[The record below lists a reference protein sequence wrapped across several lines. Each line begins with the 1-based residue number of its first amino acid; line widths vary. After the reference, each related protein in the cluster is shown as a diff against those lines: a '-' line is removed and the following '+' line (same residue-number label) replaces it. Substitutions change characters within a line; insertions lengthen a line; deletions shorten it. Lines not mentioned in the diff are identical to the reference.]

1 MLYVGVVVLRLV
13 MDAEARKRLKIAIAA
28 SDKTGQA
35 ICDAHKWPKNY
46 VSRVVNGDIKSP
58 DPSRLLQI
66 CDDLDVEIAYVLTGR
81 QAATG
86 RQHLLNEIAQS
97 PQHIIDQVSDFIRDI
112 GSRDKS

>member
-1 MLYVGVVVLRLV
+1 
-13 MDAEARKRLKIAIAA
+13 MDADARKRLKIALAA

-35 ICDAHKWPKNY
+35 ICAAHTWPKNY

-66 CDDLDVEIAYVLTGR
+66 CDDLDVGIAYVLTGR
-81 QAATG
+81 QTTTD

-97 PQHIIDQVSDFIRDI
+97 PQHVIDQVTNFIREI
-112 GSRDKS
+112 GSDRKG

>member
-1 MLYVGVVVLRLV
+1 
-13 MDAEARKRLKIAIAA
+13 MDAEARKRLKIAVAA
-28 SDKTGQA
+28 SDMTGQA
-35 ICDAHKWPKNY
+35 ICDAHNWPKNY

-81 QAATG
+81 QTTTD
-86 RQHLLNEIAQS
+86 RQNLINEIAQS

-112 GSRDKS
+112 GSGDKS